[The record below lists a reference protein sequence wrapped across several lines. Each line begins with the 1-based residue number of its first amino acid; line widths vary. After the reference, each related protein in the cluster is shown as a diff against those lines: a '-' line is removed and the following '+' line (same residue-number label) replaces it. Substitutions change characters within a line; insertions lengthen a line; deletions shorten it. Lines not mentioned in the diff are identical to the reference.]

1 MKKNKIL
8 LILGL
13 TIVLASCSND
23 DYVSKR
29 HPEGENETQVS
40 EVENTEKKEDNAT
53 EETKEDANKEENKDE
68 ETSSEEKTDEESS
81 EDPTMDGVNYEVE
94 DVVNIRLYPTEDSDI
109 VGEAH
114 PGDEILFLVESDGW
128 SRVTVN
134 GVSGYIRNDLLKEV
148 E

>member
-8 LILGL
+8 LVLGL

-23 DYVSKR
+23 NYVSKR

-40 EVENTEKKEDNAT
+40 EEANKETNEDDAT
-53 EETKEDANKEENKDE
+53 EETKEDNKDE
-68 ETSSEEKTDEESS
+68 EMISEEEKTDEESS
-81 EDPTMDGVNYEVE
+81 EDQDPTMDGVNYEVE

>member
-23 DYVSKR
+23 SYVSKR

-53 EETKEDANKEENKDE
+53 AETKEENKDE
-68 ETSSEEKTDEESS
+68 ETDTEEKKDEKSSEDQ
-81 EDPTMDGVNYEVE
+81 DPTMDGVNYEVE

>member
-23 DYVSKR
+23 NYVSKR

-40 EVENTEKKEDNAT
+40 EEENTEKKE
-53 EETKEDANKEENKDE
+53 ETKEEDNKDE
-68 ETSSEEKTDEESS
+68 ETSSEEDITDEESS
-81 EDPTMDGVNYEVE
+81 EDKDPTMDGVNYEVE

>member
-8 LILGL
+8 LVLGL

-23 DYVSKR
+23 SYVSKR
-29 HPEGENETQVS
+29 HPEGESETQVS
-40 EVENTEKKEDNAT
+40 EEENTETKEDDAT
-53 EETKEDANKEENKDE
+53 EETKEENKDE
-68 ETSSEEKTDEESS
+68 EMISEEEKTDEESS
-81 EDPTMDGVNYEVE
+81 EDSEMDGVNYEVE

>member
-8 LILGL
+8 LVLGL

-23 DYVSKR
+23 SYVSKR
-29 HPEGENETQVS
+29 HPEGKSETQVS
-40 EVENTEKKEDNAT
+40 EEDNTEKK
-53 EETKEDANKEENKDE
+53 EETKEDASKEEENKDE
-68 ETSSEEKTDEESS
+68 EMISEEEKTDEESS
-81 EDPTMDGVNYEVE
+81 EDKDPTMDGVNYEVE

>member
-8 LILGL
+8 LALGL

-40 EVENTEKKEDNAT
+40 EEENTEKKEDNDTA
-53 EETKEDANKEENKDE
+53 ETKEENKDE
-68 ETSSEEKTDEESS
+68 ETDTEEKTEEEFS
-81 EDPTMDGVNYEVE
+81 EDQDPTMDGVNYEVE

-148 E
+148 K

>member
-8 LILGL
+8 LVLGL

-23 DYVSKR
+23 SYVSKR

-40 EVENTEKKEDNAT
+40 QEGNTEKK

-81 EDPTMDGVNYEVE
+81 EDSTMDGVNYEVE

-114 PGDEILFLVESDGW
+114 PGDEILFSVESDGW

>member
-8 LILGL
+8 LVLGL

-40 EVENTEKKEDNAT
+40 EEENTEKKEDNDTA
-53 EETKEDANKEENKDE
+53 ETKEENKDE
-68 ETSSEEKTDEESS
+68 ETDTEEKTEEESS
-81 EDPTMDGVNYEVE
+81 EDQDPTMDGVNYEVE

-148 E
+148 K

>member
-8 LILGL
+8 LILGI

-40 EVENTEKKEDNAT
+40 EEENTEKKEDNGTA
-53 EETKEDANKEENKDE
+53 ETKEENKDE
-68 ETSSEEKTDEESS
+68 ETDTEEKTEEESS
-81 EDPTMDGVNYEVE
+81 EDQDPTMDGVNYEVE

-128 SRVTVN
+128 SIVTVN

-148 E
+148 K

>member
-8 LILGL
+8 LVLVL

-23 DYVSKR
+23 SYVSKR
-29 HPEGENETQVS
+29 HPEGESETQVS
-40 EVENTEKKEDNAT
+40 EEENTEKKE
-53 EETKEDANKEENKDE
+53 ETKEGASKEENKDE
-68 ETSSEEKTDEESS
+68 EMISEEEKTDEESS
-81 EDPTMDGVNYEVE
+81 EDQDPTMDGVNYEVE